1 MCAVARLKINLAC
14 YVLIRRLRALQSFLN
29 SVAFGFLDCLEHFAP
44 SKTNIRVHHGRFS
57 ESSRRYYALGSL
69 RVPLDIEVLVS
80 VVLLLNSQ
88 LKVET
93 ENCLPLRHVLSVTEF
108 VLYVAQLRC
117 MLLCS
122 LNINLVFAIHTFVVE
137 QR

>member
-1 MCAVARLKINLAC
+1 MCAVACLQINLSG
-14 YVLIRRLRALQSFLN
+14 YVLIRRSRALQSVLN
-29 SVAFGFLDCLEHFAP
+29 SVAFGFLDCLKHFAP
-44 SKTNIRVHHGRFS
+44 SKTNIRVHYGRFS

-69 RVPLDIEVLVS
+69 RVSFDIEVLVS

-93 ENCLPLRHVLSVTEF
+93 ENCLPLRHVLGMTEF
-108 VLYVAQLRC
+108 IMHVAQLRC

-122 LNINLVFAIHTFVVE
+122 LNINLVFSIHPFVVE
-137 QR
+137 KR